1 MYCPKCSQQQV
12 SEQQRFCSRCGF
24 PLSRVAD
31 LVAAGGASPAHE
43 KESTRRNSPRYD
55 GVRQGLI
62 LLMLSIVLLPLV
74 DVIGPPYHEAL
85 VFMFLIAGVARTIYA
100 LIFQEGTANQ
110 PSDAPE
116 LRGSQSARAK
126 LGGGKHG
133 PALPP
138 ASSIPVTDFSGRQRE
153 TAGKARSSSVTENT
167 TKLLDDQP
175 EV

>member
-24 PLSRVAD
+24 PLGGVAD
-31 LVAAGGASPAHE
+31 LVAAGGISPAPE
-43 KESTRRNSPRYD
+43 KERTPRKSSRHE

-85 VFMFLIAGVARTIYA
+85 VFMLLIAGVARMTYA
-100 LIFQEGTANQ
+100 LIFQEGATKQ
-110 PSDAPE
+110 PPKATGHGD
-116 LRGSQSARAK
+116 SQTARAE
-126 LGGGKHG
+126 LDGVESG

-138 ASSIPVTDFSGRQRE
+138 ANSIPVTDFNSRQRE
-153 TAGKARSSSVTENT
+153 TSGKARPLSVTENT
-167 TKLLDDQP
+167 TKLLDDQT